1 MTTDRDTLRDRE
13 PHPTVLSA
21 IDYLRGLPSRSCC
34 CTKRRSRPALSR
46 ATGLARY
53 AAGHCGG

>member
-21 IDYLRGLPSRSCC
+21 
-34 CTKRRSRPALSR
+34 KRRSRPALSR